1 MKIINLLILELLL
14 VFGLVIIIPSILV
27 KEQYLINNESISIL
41 EPLTKEKTYFQKISN
56 STNLNSISLMI
67 KNPNIE
73 NTSKIYIKLEDIQK
87 NTIKEFAISGA
98 NVGDP
103 SWVKLKFEPIVQNE
117 IYIIISTDNDNPYG
131 LQIYHKDNNFNL
143 QATAK
148 INSIS
153 SRIKKNIVSQYNQFS
168 NKSLPHSIFY
178 LTLIIYLN
186 YLYLKKNHSNKII

>member
-87 NTIKEFAISGA
+87 TQSK
-98 NVGDP
+98 
-103 SWVKLKFEPIVQNE
+103 
-117 IYIIISTDNDNPYG
+117 
-131 LQIYHKDNNFNL
+131 NL
-143 QATAK
+143 Q
-148 INSIS
+148 
-153 SRIKKNIVSQYNQFS
+153 
-168 NKSLPHSIFY
+168 Y
-178 LTLIIYLN
+178 LEQMSEIRLG
-186 YLYLKKNHSNKII
+186 